1 MGMEAPPY
9 TVAASTKATDK
20 NIFVFIR
27 DKVESSFTGK
37 QARGFTS
44 RTLQGYKLRGPRVFY
59 ILSMQMRKVTFI
71 AGFLAALY
79 GAAAVTAGDTLGV
92 APVARPMQDATKDAT
107 QAVNAPDKDATKD
120 AAQAVNAPEPGSPG
134 DTLTR
139 EDKRMAYLVYKLLD
153 KNGKIKGANLKRGA
167 KLFYQNCRPCHG
179 EDGMRVNVNPSGRPI
194 YIGQRAREDMPTFW
208 YQMNFGDE
216 DRNMEAYYD
225 EITLDEMKDIAGY
238 AQTLP

>member
-1 MGMEAPPY
+1 
-9 TVAASTKATDK
+9 
-20 NIFVFIR
+20 
-27 DKVESSFTGK
+27 
-37 QARGFTS
+37 
-44 RTLQGYKLRGPRVFY
+44 
-59 ILSMQMRKVTFI
+59 MQMRKVTFI

-79 GAAAVTAGDTLGV
+79 GAAAVTAGDTPGV
-92 APVARPMQDATKDAT
+92 APVARPTQDAT
-107 QAVNAPDKDATKD
+107 QAVNAPNKDATKD

>member
-1 MGMEAPPY
+1 
-9 TVAASTKATDK
+9 
-20 NIFVFIR
+20 
-27 DKVESSFTGK
+27 
-37 QARGFTS
+37 
-44 RTLQGYKLRGPRVFY
+44 
-59 ILSMQMRKVTFI
+59 MQMRKVTFI

-79 GAAAVTAGDTLGV
+79 GAAAVTAGDTPGV
-92 APVARPMQDATKDAT
+92 APVARPTQDAAKDAAPVVNAPAKDAAKDAAPVVNAPAKDATKDAT
-107 QAVNAPDKDATKD
+107 
-120 AAQAVNAPEPGSPG
+120 QAVNAPEPGSPG

>member
-1 MGMEAPPY
+1 
-9 TVAASTKATDK
+9 
-20 NIFVFIR
+20 
-27 DKVESSFTGK
+27 
-37 QARGFTS
+37 
-44 RTLQGYKLRGPRVFY
+44 
-59 ILSMQMRKVTFI
+59 MQMRKVTFI
-71 AGFLAALY
+71 AGTLAALY
-79 GAAAVTAGDTLGV
+79 GAAAVTAGDTPGV
-92 APVARPMQDATKDAT
+92 APVARPTQDAAKDA
-107 QAVNAPDKDATKD
+107 APVVNAPAKD
-120 AAQAVNAPEPGSPG
+120 APEPGSPG

>member
-44 RTLQGYKLRGPRVFY
+44 RTLQGYELRGPRVFY
-59 ILSMQMRKVTFI
+59 ILSMQMRKMTFI

-79 GAAAVTAGDTLGV
+79 GAAAVTAGDTPGV
-92 APVARPMQDATKDAT
+92 APVARPTQDTAKDA
-107 QAVNAPDKDATKD
+107 APVVNAPDKDATKD

>member
-1 MGMEAPPY
+1 
-9 TVAASTKATDK
+9 
-20 NIFVFIR
+20 
-27 DKVESSFTGK
+27 
-37 QARGFTS
+37 
-44 RTLQGYKLRGPRVFY
+44 
-59 ILSMQMRKVTFI
+59 MQMRKVTFI
-71 AGFLAALY
+71 AGTLAALY
-79 GAAAVTAGDTLGV
+79 GAAAVTAGDTPGV
-92 APVARPMQDATKDAT
+92 APVARPTQDAAKDA
-107 QAVNAPDKDATKD
+107 APVVNAPDKDATKDAAQAVNAPAKDAAKD

>member
-1 MGMEAPPY
+1 
-9 TVAASTKATDK
+9 
-20 NIFVFIR
+20 
-27 DKVESSFTGK
+27 
-37 QARGFTS
+37 
-44 RTLQGYKLRGPRVFY
+44 
-59 ILSMQMRKVTFI
+59 MQMRKVTFI

-79 GAAAVTAGDTLGV
+79 GAAAVTAGDTPGV
-92 APVARPMQDATKDAT
+92 APVARPTQDAAKDA
-107 QAVNAPDKDATKD
+107 APVVNAPDKDATKD
-120 AAQAVNAPEPGSPG
+120 AAQAVNAPAKDATKDATQAVNAPEPGSPG

>member
-1 MGMEAPPY
+1 
-9 TVAASTKATDK
+9 
-20 NIFVFIR
+20 
-27 DKVESSFTGK
+27 
-37 QARGFTS
+37 
-44 RTLQGYKLRGPRVFY
+44 
-59 ILSMQMRKVTFI
+59 MQMRKVTFI

-79 GAAAVTAGDTLGV
+79 GAAAVTAGDTPGV
-92 APVARPMQDATKDAT
+92 APVARPTQDATPAKSQAQDAAKDAA

>member
-1 MGMEAPPY
+1 
-9 TVAASTKATDK
+9 
-20 NIFVFIR
+20 
-27 DKVESSFTGK
+27 
-37 QARGFTS
+37 
-44 RTLQGYKLRGPRVFY
+44 
-59 ILSMQMRKVTFI
+59 MQMRKVTFI

-79 GAAAVTAGDTLGV
+79 GAAAVTAGDTPGV
-92 APVARPMQDATKDAT
+92 APVARPTQDATPAKSQAQDAAKDAA

-120 AAQAVNAPEPGSPG
+120 ATQAVNAPEPGSPG

>member
-1 MGMEAPPY
+1 
-9 TVAASTKATDK
+9 
-20 NIFVFIR
+20 
-27 DKVESSFTGK
+27 
-37 QARGFTS
+37 
-44 RTLQGYKLRGPRVFY
+44 
-59 ILSMQMRKVTFI
+59 MQMRKATFI
-71 AGFLAALY
+71 AGLLAALY
-79 GAAAVTAGDTLGV
+79 GAAIGIAADTPPAGV
-92 APVARPMQDATKDAT
+92 AQAKSPAKDASKDDA
-107 QAVNAPDKDATKD
+107 QAKSQVTD

-153 KNGKIKGANLKRGA
+153 KKGKIKGANLKRGA

-179 EDGMRVNVNPSGRPI
+179 EDGHRINFNPMGEAAF
-194 YIGQRAREDMPTFW
+194 IGQRARDDMPTFW

-216 DRNMEAYYD
+216 DRRMEAYYD

>member
-1 MGMEAPPY
+1 
-9 TVAASTKATDK
+9 
-20 NIFVFIR
+20 
-27 DKVESSFTGK
+27 
-37 QARGFTS
+37 
-44 RTLQGYKLRGPRVFY
+44 
-59 ILSMQMRKVTFI
+59 MQMRKMTFI

-79 GAAAVTAGDTLGV
+79 GAAAVTAGDTPGV
-92 APVARPMQDATKDAT
+92 APVARPTQDATPAKSQAQDAAKDAA